1 MADEI
6 SPKNGIVVLLLF
18 LSLGIFGIHRF
29 YAGRIVTGIIYLL
42 TGSIIGFG
50 WIYDLII
57 LLTGKFKDGE
67 GKKIEFN

>member
-1 MADEI
+1 MNDDK
-6 SPKNGIVVLLLF
+6 STKNGIVVLLLF
-18 LSLGIFGIHRF
+18 LSLGVFGIHRF
-29 YAGRIVTGIIYLL
+29 YAGRIVTGIIYFL

-67 GKKIEFN
+67 GKKIIL